1 MYPFF
6 KRFFDIVFALMGIV
20 ITGPFL
26 LLSILIIFISGETK
40 PLFIQLRVGKDRQ
53 LFRFYKLRTMKRT
66 QSQNSGPITF
76 HGDDRITK
84 VGLFLRWS
92 KMDEFPQFFNVLNG
106 DLSFVGPRP
115 LMPETFYAYDKS
127 TQKRIAKVK
136 PGITGVGSVVFR
148 NEALLLKQA
157 GENKQKDFYLNKI
170 LPYKGELEEWYV
182 KHQSFGV
189 DLKLLF
195 FSAAVIAYSRMT
207 GLHNY
212 FKNLPKAT
220 TFEVQLDK

>member
-182 KHQSFGV
+182 KHQSFGI

>member
-26 LLSILIIFISGETK
+26 LLSIFIIFISGETK

-66 QSQNSGPITF
+66 QSKNSGPITF

-84 VGLFLRWS
+84 VGMFLRWS

>member
-1 MYPFF
+1 
-6 KRFFDIVFALMGIV
+6 
-20 ITGPFL
+20 
-26 LLSILIIFISGETK
+26 
-40 PLFIQLRVGKDRQ
+40 
-53 LFRFYKLRTMKRT
+53 
-66 QSQNSGPITF
+66 
-76 HGDDRITK
+76 
-84 VGLFLRWS
+84 
-92 KMDEFPQFFNVLNG
+92 
-106 DLSFVGPRP
+106 
-115 LMPETFYAYDKS
+115 MPETFYAYDKS

>member
-1 MYPFF
+1 MYPLV
-6 KRFFDIVFALMGIV
+6 KRFLDILFAMIGIA
-20 ITGPFL
+20 ITGPFI
-26 LLSILIIFISGETK
+26 LLSIVVLLLSGETK
-40 PLFIQLRVGKDRQ
+40 PLFVQLRVGKNRQ

-66 QSQNSGPITF
+66 QSKNTGPITF

-92 KMDEFPQFFNVLNG
+92 KMDEFPQFFNVLSG

-115 LMPETFYAYDKS
+115 LMPETFYEYDKN

-157 GENKQKDFYLNKI
+157 GENKQKEFYLNAI

-182 KHQSFGV
+182 NHQSFGV
-189 DLKLLF
+189 DLKLLV
-195 FSAAVIAYSRMT
+195 FSAVVIAYSRMT
-207 GLHNY
+207 GLNNY
-212 FKNLPKAT
+212 FKNLPKAS

>member
-26 LLSILIIFISGETK
+26 LLSIFIIFISGETK
-40 PLFIQLRVGKDRQ
+40 PLFIQLRVGKNRQ

-66 QSQNSGPITF
+66 QSRNSGPITF

>member
-1 MYPFF
+1 MYSYI
-6 KRFFDIVFALMGIV
+6 KRLFDIFFALLGIA
-20 ITGPFL
+20 ITGPFIL
-26 LLSILIIFISGETK
+26 ISLVVILLSGESK
-40 PLFIQLRVGKDRQ
+40 PLFVQLRVGKNRQ

-66 QSQNSGPITF
+66 QSQNTGPITF

-92 KMDEFPQFFNVLNG
+92 KLDEFPQFFNVLNG

-157 GENKQKDFYLNKI
+157 GENKQKEFYLNKI

-182 KHQSFGV
+182 NHRSFWV
-189 DLKLLF
+189 DFKLLF
-195 FSAAVIAYSRMT
+195 LSAVVVVHSRMK

-212 FKNLPKAT
+212 FNNLPKAT
-220 TFEVQLDK
+220 TFEMQLDK

>member
-26 LLSILIIFISGETK
+26 LLSIFIIFISGETK

-127 TQKRIAKVK
+127 IQKRIAKVK

>member
-1 MYPFF
+1 MYSFF

-26 LLSILIIFISGETK
+26 LLSIFIIFISGETK

-66 QSQNSGPITF
+66 QSRNSGPITF

>member
-26 LLSILIIFISGETK
+26 LLSILIILISGETK

-220 TFEVQLDK
+220 TFRVQLDK

>member
-26 LLSILIIFISGETK
+26 LLSIFIIFISGETK

-92 KMDEFPQFFNVLNG
+92 KMDEFPQFF
-106 DLSFVGPRP
+106 
-115 LMPETFYAYDKS
+115 
-127 TQKRIAKVK
+127 
-136 PGITGVGSVVFR
+136 
-148 NEALLLKQA
+148 
-157 GENKQKDFYLNKI
+157 
-170 LPYKGELEEWYV
+170 
-182 KHQSFGV
+182 
-189 DLKLLF
+189 
-195 FSAAVIAYSRMT
+195 
-207 GLHNY
+207 
-212 FKNLPKAT
+212 
-220 TFEVQLDK
+220 

>member
-26 LLSILIIFISGETK
+26 LLSIFIIFISGETK
-40 PLFIQLRVGKDRQ
+40 PLFIQLRVGKNRQ

-66 QSQNSGPITF
+66 QSRNSGPITF

-127 TQKRIAKVK
+127 TQKSIAKVK

-182 KHQSFGV
+182 KNQSFGV

>member
-26 LLSILIIFISGETK
+26 LLSIFIIFISGETK

-115 LMPETFYAYDKS
+115 LMPETFYAYGKS